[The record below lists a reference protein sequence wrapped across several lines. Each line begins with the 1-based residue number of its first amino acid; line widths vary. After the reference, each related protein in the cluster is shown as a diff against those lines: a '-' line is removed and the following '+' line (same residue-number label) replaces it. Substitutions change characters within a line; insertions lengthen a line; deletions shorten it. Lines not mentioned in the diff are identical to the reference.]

1 MNKRKPVNTLKATL
15 AKQEFV
21 RRGGFTKQGIKIKVG
36 DDVSFRESKSRLKSD
51 LEIRSKNKSEGTN
64 TPESG
69 LFVTTRTLNGISD
82 VSKKVRMPKN
92 RTPHRIKQKENAYSK
107 NHSDAI
113 AVVRVQQLNP
123 LWEAWCKYDSQV
135 SFSKFER
142 EIMKFRAYK
151 KRLNIVKS
159 KMNTPA

>member
-1 MNKRKPVNTLKATL
+1 MSSNKPVNTLKATL

-36 DDVSFRESKSRLKSD
+36 DDVSFRESRSRLKSD
-51 LEIRSKNKSEGTN
+51 LEIRAKNRSEGTRIK
-64 TPESG
+64 ESG

-82 VSKKVRMPKN
+82 ISKKVRMPKN
-92 RTPHRIKQKENAYSK
+92 RTAQKIKNKENADLK
-107 NHSDAI
+107 NHNDAI
-113 AVVRVQQLNP
+113 AFARVALDP
-123 LWEAWCKYDSQV
+123 LWKAWCKYDSQV

>member
-1 MNKRKPVNTLKATL
+1 MSSNKPVNTLKATL

-36 DDVSFRESKSRLKSD
+36 DDVSFRESRSRLKSD
-51 LEIRSKNKSEGTN
+51 LEIRAKNKSEGTRIK
-64 TPESG
+64 ESG

-82 VSKKVRMPKN
+82 ISKKVRMPKN
-92 RTPHRIKQKENAYSK
+92 RTAQKIKNKENADFK
-107 NHSDAI
+107 NHNNAI
-113 AVVRVQQLNP
+113 AAARVELNP

-135 SFSKFER
+135 PFSKFER
-142 EIMKFRAYK
+142 EIMKFRTYK

>member
-1 MNKRKPVNTLKATL
+1 MSSNKPVNTLKATL

-36 DDVSFRESKSRLKSD
+36 DDVSFRESRSRLKSD
-51 LEIRSKNKSEGTN
+51 LEIRAKNKSEGTRIK
-64 TPESG
+64 ESG

-82 VSKKVRMPKN
+82 ISKKVRMPKN
-92 RTPHRIKQKENAYSK
+92 RTAQKIKNKENADFK
-107 NHSDAI
+107 NHNNAI
-113 AVVRVQQLNP
+113 AAASVALNP

>member
-1 MNKRKPVNTLKATL
+1 MSSNKPVNTLKATL

-51 LEIRSKNKSEGTN
+51 LEIRAKNKSEGTRIK
-64 TPESG
+64 ESG
-69 LFVTTRTLNGISD
+69 LFVTTRSLNGISD
-82 VSKKVRMPKN
+82 ISKKVRMPKN
-92 RTPHRIKQKENAYSK
+92 RTPQKIKKKENADFK
-107 NHSDAI
+107 NQNDAI
-113 AVVRVQQLNP
+113 TAARVALNP

-142 EIMKFRAYK
+142 EIMKFRTYK

>member
-92 RTPHRIKQKENAYSK
+92 RTPQRIKQKENAYSK

-113 AVVRVQQLNP
+113 AAARVQLNP
-123 LWEAWCKYDSQV
+123 L
-135 SFSKFER
+135 
-142 EIMKFRAYK
+142 
-151 KRLNIVKS
+151 
-159 KMNTPA
+159 

>member
-15 AKQEFV
+15 ANQEFV

-36 DDVSFRESKSRLKSD
+36 DDVSFRESRSRLKSD
-51 LEIRSKNKSEGTN
+51 LEIRAKNKNEGTN

-92 RTPHRIKQKENAYSK
+92 HTPQRIKKKENADFK

-113 AVVRVQQLNP
+113 AFARVELNP

>member
-1 MNKRKPVNTLKATL
+1 MSSSKPVNTLKATL

-51 LEIRSKNKSEGTN
+51 LEIRAKNKSEGTRIK
-64 TPESG
+64 ESG

-92 RTPHRIKQKENAYSK
+92 HTSQKIKKKENADFK
-107 NHSDAI
+107 NHSDAV
-113 AVVRVQQLNP
+113 AAARVNLNP
-123 LWEAWCKYDSQV
+123 LWEAWCKYDSPV
-135 SFSKFER
+135 TFSKFER
-142 EIMKFRAYK
+142 EIMKFRTYK
-151 KRLNIVKS
+151 KRLNIVRS

>member
-1 MNKRKPVNTLKATL
+1 MSSNKPVNTLKVTL

-51 LEIRSKNKSEGTN
+51 LEIRAKNKSEGTRIK
-64 TPESG
+64 ESG
-69 LFVTTRTLNGISD
+69 LFVTTRSLNGISD
-82 VSKKVRMPKN
+82 ISKKVRMPKN
-92 RTPHRIKQKENAYSK
+92 RTAQKIKNKENADFK
-107 NHSDAI
+107 NHNNAI
-113 AVVRVQQLNP
+113 AAARVALNP

>member
-15 AKQEFV
+15 ANQEFV

-51 LEIRSKNKSEGTN
+51 LEIRSKNKNEGTN

-92 RTPHRIKQKENAYSK
+92 HTPQRIKKKENADFK

-113 AVVRVQQLNP
+113 AFARVELNP

>member
-1 MNKRKPVNTLKATL
+1 MSSNKPVNTLKATL

-51 LEIRSKNKSEGTN
+51 LEIRAKNKSEGTRIK
-64 TPESG
+64 ESG
-69 LFVTTRTLNGISD
+69 LFVTPRTLNGISD
-82 VSKKVRMPKN
+82 ISKKVRMPKN
-92 RTPHRIKQKENAYSK
+92 RTAQKIKKKENADFK
-107 NHSDAI
+107 NHSDAV
-113 AVVRVQQLNP
+113 AAARVELNP

>member
-92 RTPHRIKQKENAYSK
+92 RTPQRIKQKENAYSK

-113 AVVRVQQLNP
+113 AVVRVALNP

>member
-1 MNKRKPVNTLKATL
+1 MSSNKPVNTLKATL

-51 LEIRSKNKSEGTN
+51 LEIRAKNKSEGTRIK
-64 TPESG
+64 ESG

-82 VSKKVRMPKN
+82 ISKKVRMPKN
-92 RTPHRIKQKENAYSK
+92 RTAQKIKNKENADFK
-107 NHSDAI
+107 NHNNAI
-113 AVVRVQQLNP
+113 AAARVELNP

-142 EIMKFRAYK
+142 EIMKFRTYK

>member
-36 DDVSFRESKSRLKSD
+36 DDVSFRESRSRLKSD
-51 LEIRSKNKSEGTN
+51 LEIRAKNKNEGTN

-92 RTPHRIKQKENAYSK
+92 RTPQRIKKKENAYFK

-113 AVVRVQQLNP
+113 AAARVQLNP

>member
-1 MNKRKPVNTLKATL
+1 MSSNKPVNTLKATL

-92 RTPHRIKQKENAYSK
+92 RTPQRIKQKENAYSK

-113 AVVRVQQLNP
+113 AVVRVALNP

-142 EIMKFRAYK
+142 EIMKFRTYK

>member
-36 DDVSFRESKSRLKSD
+36 DDVSFREGKSRLKSD

-64 TPESG
+64 APESG

-92 RTPHRIKQKENAYSK
+92 RTPQRIKKKENADFK

-113 AVVRVQQLNP
+113 TAARVELNP
-123 LWEAWCKYDSQV
+123 LWEAWCKYDSPV
-135 SFSKFER
+135 TFSKFER

>member
-51 LEIRSKNKSEGTN
+51 LEIRAKNKSEGTRIK
-64 TPESG
+64 ESG

-82 VSKKVRMPKN
+82 ISKKVRMPKN
-92 RTPHRIKQKENAYSK
+92 RTAQKIKNKENADLK
-107 NHSDAI
+107 NHNNAI
-113 AVVRVQQLNP
+113 AVARVALNP

-142 EIMKFRAYK
+142 EIMKFRTYK

>member
-36 DDVSFRESKSRLKSD
+36 DDVSFRESRSRLKSD
-51 LEIRSKNKSEGTN
+51 LEIRAKNKSEGTRIK
-64 TPESG
+64 ESG
-69 LFVTTRTLNGISD
+69 FFVTTRTLNGISD

-92 RTPHRIKQKENAYSK
+92 RTAQKIKKKENADFK

-113 AVVRVQQLNP
+113 AAARVQLNP

-142 EIMKFRAYK
+142 EIMKFRTYK

>member
-36 DDVSFRESKSRLKSD
+36 DDVSFREGKSRLKSD
-51 LEIRSKNKSEGTN
+51 LEIRAKNKNEGTN

-92 RTPHRIKQKENAYSK
+92 HTPQRIKKKENADFK

-113 AVVRVQQLNP
+113 AFARVELNP

>member
-1 MNKRKPVNTLKATL
+1 MSSNKPVNTLKATL

-36 DDVSFRESKSRLKSD
+36 DDVSFRESRSRLKSD
-51 LEIRSKNKSEGTN
+51 LEIRAKNKSEGTRIK
-64 TPESG
+64 ESG

-82 VSKKVRMPKN
+82 ISKKVRMPKN
-92 RTPHRIKQKENAYSK
+92 RTAQKIKNKENADFK
-107 NHSDAI
+107 NHNNAI
-113 AVVRVQQLNP
+113 AAARVELNP

-142 EIMKFRAYK
+142 EIMKFRTYK

>member
-15 AKQEFV
+15 ANQEFV

-82 VSKKVRMPKN
+82 VSKKVRMLKN
-92 RTPHRIKQKENAYSK
+92 RTPQRIKQKENADSK

-113 AVVRVQQLNP
+113 AVVRVQLINP

-142 EIMKFRAYK
+142 EIMKFRTYK

>member
-92 RTPHRIKQKENAYSK
+92 RTPQRIKQKENAYSK

-113 AVVRVQQLNP
+113 AVVRVALNP

-142 EIMKFRAYK
+142 EIMKFRTYK

>member
-1 MNKRKPVNTLKATL
+1 MSSNKPVNTLKATL

-36 DDVSFRESKSRLKSD
+36 DDVSFRESRSRLKSD
-51 LEIRSKNKSEGTN
+51 LEIRAKNKSEGTRIK
-64 TPESG
+64 ESG

-82 VSKKVRMPKN
+82 ISKKVRMPKN
-92 RTPHRIKQKENAYSK
+92 RTAQKIKNKENADFK
-107 NHSDAI
+107 NHNNAI
-113 AVVRVQQLNP
+113 TAERAELNP

>member
-1 MNKRKPVNTLKATL
+1 MSSNKPVNTLKATL

-21 RRGGFTKQGIKIKVG
+21 RRGGFTKQGIKIRIG
-36 DDVSFRESKSRLKSD
+36 EDVSFRESKSRLKSD
-51 LEIRSKNKSEGTN
+51 LEIRAKNKNEGTN

-92 RTPHRIKQKENAYSK
+92 RTPQRIKQKENAYSK

-113 AVVRVQQLNP
+113 AVVRVALNP

>member
-1 MNKRKPVNTLKATL
+1 MSSNKPVNTLKATL

-51 LEIRSKNKSEGTN
+51 LEIRAKNKSEGTN

-92 RTPHRIKQKENAYSK
+92 RTAQKIKNKENADFK
-107 NHSDAI
+107 NHNDAI
-113 AVVRVQQLNP
+113 AAARVELNP

-142 EIMKFRAYK
+142 EIMKFRTYK

>member
-15 AKQEFV
+15 ANQEFV

-51 LEIRSKNKSEGTN
+51 LEIRAKNKSEGTN

-92 RTPHRIKQKENAYSK
+92 RTPQRIKKKENADFK

-113 AVVRVQQLNP
+113 AASRVALNP

>member
-1 MNKRKPVNTLKATL
+1 MSKRKPVNTLKATL
-15 AKQEFV
+15 ANQEFV

-51 LEIRSKNKSEGTN
+51 LEIRAKNKSEGTN

-92 RTPHRIKQKENAYSK
+92 RTPQRIKKKENADFK

-113 AVVRVQQLNP
+113 AFARVELNP

>member
-15 AKQEFV
+15 ANQEFV

-92 RTPHRIKQKENAYSK
+92 RTPQRIKQKENADSK

-113 AVVRVQQLNP
+113 AVVRVQLINP

-142 EIMKFRAYK
+142 EIMKFRTYK

>member
-1 MNKRKPVNTLKATL
+1 MSSNKSVNTLKATL

-36 DDVSFRESKSRLKSD
+36 DDVSFREGKSRLQSD
-51 LEIRSKNKSEGTN
+51 LEIRAKNKNEGTN

-92 RTPHRIKQKENAYSK
+92 HTPQRIKKKENADFT

-113 AVVRVQQLNP
+113 AFARVELTP

>member
-1 MNKRKPVNTLKATL
+1 MSSNKPVNTLKATL

-36 DDVSFRESKSRLKSD
+36 DDVSFRESRSRLKSD
-51 LEIRSKNKSEGTN
+51 LEIRAKNKSEGTRIK
-64 TPESG
+64 ESG

-82 VSKKVRMPKN
+82 ISKKVRMPKN
-92 RTPHRIKQKENAYSK
+92 RTAQKIKNKENADFK
-107 NHSDAI
+107 NHNNAI
-113 AVVRVQQLNP
+113 AAARVELNP
-123 LWEAWCKYDSQV
+123 LWEAWCKYDCQV

>member
-1 MNKRKPVNTLKATL
+1 MAKTHNSLKSTL
-15 AKQEFV
+15 ADREFI
-21 RRGGFTKQGIKIKVG
+21 RRGGFTKQGIKIRIG
-36 DDVSFRESKSRLKSD
+36 EDVKFRESKNRLKSD
-51 LEIRSKNKSEGTN
+51 LEARSKNKSDGGN
-64 TPESG
+64 RPESG

-92 RTPHRIKQKENAYSK
+92 RTPQKLRKKEMADAK
-107 NHSDAI
+107 NHNDGILAE
-113 AVVRVQQLNP
+113 RTMLNP

>member
-1 MNKRKPVNTLKATL
+1 MSSNKPVNTLKATL

-21 RRGGFTKQGIKIKVG
+21 RRGGFAKQGIKIKVG

-51 LEIRSKNKSEGTN
+51 LEIRAKNKNEGTN

-92 RTPHRIKQKENAYSK
+92 RTPQRIKKKENADFK

-113 AVVRVQQLNP
+113 AAARVELNP

>member
-1 MNKRKPVNTLKATL
+1 MSSNKPVNTLKATL
-15 AKQEFV
+15 ANQEFV

-92 RTPHRIKQKENAYSK
+92 RTPQRIKQKENADSK

-113 AVVRVQQLNP
+113 AVVRVQLINP
-123 LWEAWCKYDSQV
+123 LWEAWCKYDSQL

>member
-92 RTPHRIKQKENAYSK
+92 RTPQRIKKKENADFK

-113 AVVRVQQLNP
+113 AAARVQLNP

-142 EIMKFRAYK
+142 EIMKFRTYK

>member
-1 MNKRKPVNTLKATL
+1 MSSNKPVNTLKATL

-36 DDVSFRESKSRLKSD
+36 DDVSFRESRSRLKSD
-51 LEIRSKNKSEGTN
+51 LEIRAKNKSEGTRIK
-64 TPESG
+64 ESG

-82 VSKKVRMPKN
+82 ISKKVRMPKN
-92 RTPHRIKQKENAYSK
+92 RTAQKIKNKENADFK
-107 NHSDAI
+107 NHNDAI
-113 AVVRVQQLNP
+113 AAARVALNP

-142 EIMKFRAYK
+142 EIMKFRTYK

>member
-15 AKQEFV
+15 ANQEFV

-92 RTPHRIKQKENAYSK
+92 HTPQRIKQKENAYSK

-113 AVVRVQQLNP
+113 AVVRVALNP

>member
-15 AKQEFV
+15 ANQEFV

-51 LEIRSKNKSEGTN
+51 LEIRAKNKSEGTN

-92 RTPHRIKQKENAYSK
+92 HTPQRIKKKENADFK

-113 AVVRVQQLNP
+113 AFARVELNP

-142 EIMKFRAYK
+142 EIMEFRAYK

>member
-1 MNKRKPVNTLKATL
+1 MKATL

-51 LEIRSKNKSEGTN
+51 LEIRTKNKSEGTRIK
-64 TPESG
+64 ESG
-69 LFVTTRTLNGISD
+69 LFFTTRTLNGISD
-82 VSKKVRMPKN
+82 ISKKVRMPKN
-92 RTPHRIKQKENAYSK
+92 RTPQKIKKKENADFK
-107 NHSDAI
+107 NHNDAI
-113 AVVRVQQLNP
+113 AAARVELNP

-142 EIMKFRAYK
+142 EIMKFRTYK

>member
-1 MNKRKPVNTLKATL
+1 MSSNKPVNTLKATL

-51 LEIRSKNKSEGTN
+51 LEIRAKNRNEGTRIK
-64 TPESG
+64 ESG

-82 VSKKVRMPKN
+82 ISKKVRMPKN
-92 RTPHRIKQKENAYSK
+92 RTAQKIKNKENADFK
-107 NHSDAI
+107 NHNNAI
-113 AVVRVQQLNP
+113 AAERVKLNP

>member
-1 MNKRKPVNTLKATL
+1 MNKRKPVNTLKVTL

-36 DDVSFRESKSRLKSD
+36 DDVSFREGKSRLKSD
-51 LEIRSKNKSEGTN
+51 LEIRAKNKNEGTN

-92 RTPHRIKQKENAYSK
+92 HTPQRIKKKENADFK

-113 AVVRVQQLNP
+113 AFARVELNP